1 MAAAIFFA
9 PLFLNA
15 PVYAASGSFI
25 ISAAHV
31 GQVDND
37 SITASIV
44 NANGLTLTH
53 KTVFNKLGWVDYA
66 ITLKNDSRNTRRI
79 DNVEIEDADSDVI
92 RYDIY
97 KAYLGDYVDEN
108 YDDNTDSF
116 TDELKPGDTFTLIVT
131 IYAEKDP
138 TTPDETNIS
147 GNMKIILTYTDTEIG
162 EEETEEIIV
171 APEEPSDT
179 PVEPAISDTPEVP
192 ETSEIIKAPET
203 GVFGRLK
210 EYSSDAFL
218 TTFALIVM
226 TAGLVTC
233 VMLVVKKNPKAAS
246 RVAIVALS
254 VIMLS
259 PLAVHADDTAT
270 QLNMKGEIEVNTVL
284 FMTIHY
290 LNADSGE
297 WVEDSGSLQP
307 GEFETIGDIF
317 GNPTDWPAPFGLRAV
332 KLVNTADNSDVPLDT
347 AFNKSFDLTIVYEE
361 IPVET
366 YNITYDLNGGRKSS
380 ESEEYPST
388 YTNMQT
394 TYLPSPVSDD
404 YDFDGWLIRGTEN
417 TIIYDT
423 EGRTG
428 DLDLIAQWRE
438 KPKTF
443 YNITYM
449 QEMNSSICYSATTP
463 KETAKQFTSTYT
475 YSNNY
480 IPRTTLID
488 ARDGNEYTVVKLA
501 DGRCWM
507 ASNLRLGGDEPVVL
521 TPDDS
526 DVYEDWTLPAS
537 NPKFTRDENNVAF
550 VMDETHG
557 GYYNWYAATAG
568 SGNDTYTNTTGRSID
583 YARYSICPKG
593 WKLPT
598 ANNINNNDSEIR
610 RLVNKYKGEAYI
622 QNVLTALNITMSGTY
637 SIYPYTP
644 TSFSSWS
651 SATTQTTSTLTLTY
665 RPDYYGA
672 DTLAQGGMGEYQG
685 IVVRCINRT

>member
-15 PVYAASGSFI
+15 PVYAASGSFV

-53 KTVFNKLGWVDYA
+53 KTIFNKLGWADYA

-79 DNVEIEDADSDVI
+79 DNVEIEDSDSDVI
-92 RYDIY
+92 GYEIY

-131 IYAEKDP
+131 IYADKDP

-147 GNMKIILTYTDTEIG
+147 GDMKIILTYTDTEIG
-162 EEETEEIIV
+162 EEETEEIAVI
-171 APEEPSDT
+171 PEESSDT

-192 ETSEIIKAPET
+192 ETSETIKAPET
-203 GVFGRLK
+203 GIFGRLK

-218 TTFALIVM
+218 TTFSLIVM
-226 TAGLVTC
+226 TAGLVAC
-233 VMLVVKKNPKAAS
+233 VILVVKKNPKAAS
-246 RVAIVALS
+246 RVAVVALS

-259 PLAVHADDTAT
+259 PLTVHADDTAT

-297 WVEDSGSLQP
+297 WIEDSESLQP
-307 GEFETIGDIF
+307 GEFETIGDLF
-317 GNPTDWPAPFGLRAV
+317 GNPTNWPAPSGLRAV

-366 YNITYDLNGGRKSS
+366 YNITYNLNGGRKSS

-404 YDFDGWLIRGTEN
+404 YDFAGWLISNTESVLIFN
-417 TIIYDT
+417 T
-423 EGRTG
+423 EGKTG

-443 YNITYM
+443 YNITSM
-449 QEMNSSICYSATTP
+449 QEMTGSVCSTATTP
-463 KETAKQFTSTYT
+463 KATASQFTSTYT
-475 YSNNY
+475 TSTNL
-480 IPRTTLID
+480 IPRTTLVD
-488 ARDGNEYTVVKLA
+488 ERDGNEYTVVKLA

-507 ASNLRLGGDEPVVL
+507 AANLRLGGDEPVVL

-526 DVYEDWTLPAS
+526 DVNANWTLLAS
-537 NPKFTRDENNVAF
+537 NPQFTRDENNVAF
-550 VMDETHG
+550 AMNETNG

-593 WKLPT
+593 WKLPS
-598 ANNINNNDSEIR
+598 ANNVNNAESDVR
-610 RLVNKYKGEAYI
+610 TLVNKYKGEPYI
-622 QNVLTALNITMSGTY
+622 QNVLTALNITMTGTY
-637 SIYPYTP
+637 SINPYTP

-651 SATTQTTSTLTLTY
+651 SATTQTTATLTLAY
-665 RPDYYGA
+665 NPDYYGA
-672 DTLAQGGMGEYQG
+672 DTLAIGRLGENYGM
-685 IVVRCINRT
+685 VVRCVNK